1 MIPAFPKP
9 SQVKKPPVAVK
20 VFRDGREVCNLLC
33 RAGADEYQRRKR
45 VAWEEQ
51 GHRCSIGG
59 EPLRWAD
66 AVVDHKKPRGMGGG
80 QRDDRQENIGA
91 ACPVHNSQKG
101 SRRNF
106 DLVLSP

>member
-59 EPLRWAD
+59 EPLQDPRAAD
-66 AVVDHKKPRGMGGG
+66 CQRRSLTFGRGVSRSGGTAG
-80 QRDDRQENIGA
+80 
-91 ACPVHNSQKG
+91 
-101 SRRNF
+101 
-106 DLVLSP
+106 